1 MNRFYHSFL
10 GAIIIAAFTLSVST
24 AFSLPLH
31 DPFDY
36 VDGSYL
42 AGQLNPEG
50 NAWGVCGTNLNPPDI
65 IVTDQNLSYPG
76 LAESPGNAVYFGGNS
91 LTTDG
96 IGYTERIAINPP
108 NPDGT
113 RFVLTNG
120 TIFYSLLVRLDD
132 LSGCDLGGGFACG
145 FNNDVGPQG
154 GGLTV
159 VCGRLFFR
167 EDNNAPPIG
176 DYQMGVARQAIQRL
190 SATYATNVFF
200 VGETNFVVV
209 SYTAIGGP
217 YDSNDV
223 ARLWINP
230 DPSTFGAVVEPTAT
244 WTNLAD
250 NDFSLIAATNI
261 SSFVLRQGNHFV
273 PMLTVDDLR
282 IGPTW
287 ACVTPPTGAP
297 APSSVKLDVEASGTD
312 VVVSWPTNAAC
323 FALQSASTIDATNW
337 STVYGTFVV
346 EGAKFM
352 ITNAISGDTLYYR
365 LKQF

>member
-1 MNRFYHSFL
+1 
-10 GAIIIAAFTLSVST
+10 
-24 AFSLPLH
+24 LPLH

-36 VDGSYL
+36 TVGSDL
-42 AGQLNPEG
+42 AYQLNPEG
-50 NAWGVCGTNLNPPDI
+50 NEWGICATNLVGPDVV
-65 IVTDQNLSYPG
+65 VTDQNLSYPG
-76 LAESPGNAVYFGGNS
+76 LADSPGNAIYFGGQS
-91 LTTDG
+91 LNTHG

-108 NPDGT
+108 YGDGNP
-113 RFVLTNG
+113 FMLTNG

-145 FNNDVGPQG
+145 FNNQVGPQG
-154 GGLTV
+154 AGLTT

-167 EDNNAPPIG
+167 EDNNAPPIA
-176 DYQMGVARQAIQRL
+176 DYQMGVARQAVQRIA
-190 SATYATNVFF
+190 ATYATNAFF
-200 VGETNFVVV
+200 VGETNLVVV
-209 SYTAIGGP
+209 SYTALGSNT
-217 YDSNDV
+217 DSNDI

-250 NDFSLIAATNI
+250 NDFGLKGALGIQ
-261 SSFVLRQGNHFV
+261 SFMLRQGNFFI

-287 ACVTPPTGAP
+287 ACVTPPTNAP
-297 APSSVKLDVEASGTD
+297 APSSVKLDIALADPD
-312 VVVSWPTNAAC
+312 VIISWPTNAAC

-337 STVYGTFVV
+337 TTVYGTFVV
-346 EGAKFM
+346 EGDKFM
-352 ITNAISGDTLYYR
+352 ITNAISGDAMYYR